1 MTAAPVEPIAPPV
14 PASSGNGSSPHEQG
28 NATKA
33 AAAPAPDA
41 GPQAMFGGFA
51 FATGGKAAASGFQE
65 LMQAYQSMARRNTE
79 KLTMSM
85 QALAAVKTPTE
96 FIELQQKLLT
106 EGVAAAVSDGAT
118 IGKLTTAAFA
128 AAFEPMRK
136 QMGDLRSGAKR
147 QE

>member
-1 MTAAPVEPIAPPV
+1 MTAAPVEPIAPPI
-14 PASSGNGSSPHEQG
+14 PASPGNGSSPREHG

-33 AAAPAPDA
+33 AAAPAADA

-51 FATGGKAAASGFQE
+51 FATGGQAVASGFQE
-65 LMQAYQSMARRNTE
+65 LMQAYQAMARRNTE
-79 KLTMSM
+79 KLATSM

-106 EGVAAAVSDGAT
+106 ESVAAAVSDGAA